1 MEHKE
6 GRQKKNILALIPARS
21 GSKSVVHKNI
31 REIGGKPM
39 LAYSIEHAQRSNY
52 INRII
57 VSTDSE
63 EYAELARKY
72 GAETPFLRPAEYA
85 QDDSLDLEVFEHAL
99 HWLWQEDEYRPDI
112 VVQLRPT
119 YPIRSVRDIDK
130 MIEMLLADETLDSVR
145 SIGPAKEVAH
155 KMWYRDEKS
164 GTIRPV
170 LQDIPEAYNKPR
182 QQLPTIYY
190 QNACIDVIRAATI
203 TQKHSMS
210 GEHIA
215 GYVMEE
221 NFDIDTE
228 KEFTRAAEV
237 LKIRNGGQRFV
248 FDIDGVIAM
257 KRGDLDY
264 AQAGPNERMIEIVN
278 KLHEWGNEI
287 ILFTARGYV
296 TGIDWYEITRK
307 QMELWGVKYD
317 ELHMGKPNAD
327 YYVDDHMLDLQF
339 LYDEF

>member
-1 MEHKE
+1 ME
-6 GRQKKNILALIPARS
+6 QKSSRKILALIPARS
-21 GSKSVVHKNI
+21 GSKSVIHKNI
-31 REIGGKPM
+31 REISGKPM
-39 LAYSIEHAQRSNY
+39 LAYSIEHAQRSACV
-52 INRII
+52 NRII

-63 EYAELARKY
+63 EYARIAQRY
-72 GAETPFLRPAEYA
+72 GAEAPFLRPAEYA
-85 QDDSLDLEVFEHAL
+85 QDNSPDLDVFEHAL
-99 HWLWQEDEYRPDI
+99 QWLWQEEQYRPDI

-119 YPIRSVRDIDK
+119 YPVRSVKDIDN
-130 MIEMLLADETLDSVR
+130 MIEQLLSDDTLDSVR

-155 KMWYRDEKS
+155 KMWYREEGS
-164 GTIRPV
+164 GVIRPI
-170 LQDIPEAYNKPR
+170 LQDIPEAYNMPR
-182 QQLPTIYY
+182 QQLPKIYY
-190 QNACIDVIRAATI
+190 QNACIDVIRTSTI
-203 TQKHSMS
+203 LKKHSMT

-228 KEFTRAAEV
+228 KEFERAARV
-237 LKIRNGGQRFV
+237 MRMRSGGNRFV
-248 FDIDGVIAM
+248 FDIDGVIAI
-257 KRGDLDY
+257 KREDLDY

-278 KLHEWGNEI
+278 KLHDWGNEI

-296 TGIDWYEITRK
+296 TGIDWYETTRK

-327 YYVDDHMLDLQF
+327 YYVDDHMLDLAF